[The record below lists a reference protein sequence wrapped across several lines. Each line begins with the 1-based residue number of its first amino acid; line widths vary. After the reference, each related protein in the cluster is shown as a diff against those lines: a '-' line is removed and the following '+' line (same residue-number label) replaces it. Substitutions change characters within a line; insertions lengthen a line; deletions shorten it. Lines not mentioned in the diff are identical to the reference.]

1 MTGIYIGKK
10 ELKLHHHLSFFT
22 RTEANATHLVPHI
35 FHRADSPKSRISQLC
50 FYINIHNFYVNKYPS
65 TLL

>member
-10 ELKLHHHLSFFT
+10 ELKLHHQLSFFT

-35 FHRADSPKSRISQLC
+35 FIGQIPRRAASRSYATTLI
-50 FYINIHNFYVNKYPS
+50 YITFM
-65 TLL
+65 